1 METKYS
7 KLFSGAYRIG
17 LGYLL
22 IPMLYII
29 LIHAFLV
36 QSAFCQETSSNT
48 KQLRLLVGSGPGGA
62 YDSYGR
68 TIASYMSRH
77 LPNSPKIIIQNMP
90 GVGSLILT
98 NHLYHVAPRDGSVIA
113 AVHSLTATHPLF
125 FPDQAKYDVNS
136 LNWIGSAA
144 RESIIGIFWSNSKI
158 KKFDE
163 TFNNEVIIAGSTG
176 STSSFPLFTNTI
188 LGTRFNIVKGYS
200 ATSAGLLAM
209 ERGEVEGVVGIT
221 VSALRSIGEAYSASG
236 KIKVLVQFGMNKH
249 PDFPDV
255 PWIFDYA
262 KTEDQRGAMNL
273 MFGTQE
279 FGRPFIAP
287 PNVPARTIKILEE
300 AFLATLQDKQF
311 LDEAEKR
318 RLDINYTSPEEIR
331 KIIKQ
336 MYSVSPSIVAEVK
349 KMLGDQVQ

>member
-1 METKYS
+1 
-7 KLFSGAYRIG
+7 
-17 LGYLL
+17 
-22 IPMLYII
+22 
-29 LIHAFLV
+29 
-36 QSAFCQETSSNT
+36 
-48 KQLRLLVGSGPGGA
+48 
-62 YDSYGR
+62 
-68 TIASYMSRH
+68 
-77 LPNSPKIIIQNMP
+77 
-90 GVGSLILT
+90 
-98 NHLYHVAPRDGSVIA
+98 
-113 AVHSLTATHPLF
+113 
-125 FPDQAKYDVNS
+125 
-136 LNWIGSAA
+136 
-144 RESIIGIFWSNSKI
+144 
-158 KKFDE
+158 
-163 TFNNEVIIAGSTG
+163 
-176 STSSFPLFTNTI
+176 
-188 LGTRFNIVKGYS
+188 
-200 ATSAGLLAM
+200 M

-249 PDFPDV
+249 PDFLDV